1 MHVVFFGSGEF
12 GVPAL
17 RWLAGSRHTVV
28 AVVTQPDR
36 PAGRG
41 KKLQPTPL
49 AVQALRE
56 GLPVRHAAN
65 VNDPQFVAEL
75 RALRAD
81 IGVVVDFGQKI
92 SSAVRSVFPSECI
105 NIHASLLPAYRGA
118 SPVAYAILNGETRT
132 GVTVFRLT
140 DRWDAGPILVTRET
154 AIGPYETQEELS
166 RRLAGIGCDAL
177 DAALQLHE
185 HDPLPAGR
193 PQDESQATYA
203 PKLTKADGYLRFDE
217 PAERIARRCRA
228 MWPWPGGR
236 CRFVPAVGSP
246 VEVTIAAATASP
258 APTDAAPGTITEV
271 LTVATGEGTLEI
283 HSLRPAGKRL
293 MGWKD
298 FVNGRH
304 VRPGDRF
311 ESLER

>member
-1 MHVVFFGSGEF
+1 MRVVFFGSGDF

-41 KKLQPTPL
+41 KKVQPTPL
-49 AVQALRE
+49 AERAQQEGFQILRT
-56 GLPVRHAAN
+56 GN
-65 VNDPQFVAEL
+65 VNDATFVATL
-75 RALRAD
+75 SALEVD

-92 SSAVRSVFPSECI
+92 SAAVRSVFASECI
-105 NIHASLLPAYRGA
+105 NIHASLLPAWRGA
-118 SPVAYAILNGETRT
+118 SPVACAILHGDTKT

-154 AIGPYETQEELS
+154 AIGPFETREELFG
-166 RRLAGIGCDAL
+166 RLAGVGCDAL

-185 HDPLPAGR
+185 GDPLPAGR
-193 PQDESQATYA
+193 PQDEAKATYA
-203 PKLTKADGYLRFDE
+203 PKLTRTDGLLDFE
-217 PAERIARRCRA
+217 SPAEKIARRCRA

-236 CRFVPAVGSP
+236 CRFAGASGVNI
-246 VEVTIAAATASP
+246 EVTLCGVTAAPATDA
-258 APTDAAPGTITEV
+258 AAPGTVTDV

-283 HSLRPAGKRL
+283 HALQPAGGRV
-293 MGWKD
+293 MGWRD

-311 ESLER
+311 ESAER

>member
-1 MHVVFFGSGEF
+1 MRVVFFGSGQF

-17 RWLAGSRHTVV
+17 RWLAASRHTVV
-28 AVVTQPDR
+28 TVITQPDR

-41 KKLQPTPL
+41 KRLQPTPL
-49 AVQALRE
+49 AAQALRE
-56 GLPVRHAAN
+56 GLPVRRTAD
-65 VNDPQFVAEL
+65 VNDAQVVAEL
-75 RALRAD
+75 DALEAD

-92 SSAVRSVFPSECI
+92 SPAVRSVFPGECI

-118 SPVAYAILNGETRT
+118 SPVAYAILSGETKT

-140 DRWDAGPILVTRET
+140 DRWDEGPILVTRET

-166 RRLAGIGCDAL
+166 CRLAGVGCDAL

-185 HDPLPAGR
+185 QDPRPAGR
-193 PQDESQATYA
+193 PQDETQASYA
-203 PKLTKADGYLRFDE
+203 PKLAKADGFLRFE
-217 PAERIARRCRA
+217 TPAEQIARRCRA

-236 CRFVPAVGSP
+236 CRFVSAAGSS
-246 VEVTIAAATASP
+246 VDVTLAAATASP
-258 APTDAAPGTITEV
+258 APAEGAPGTLTAI
-271 LTVATGEGTLEI
+271 LTVATGAGTLEI

-304 VRPGDRF
+304 VQPGDRF
-311 ESLER
+311 ESLEH